1 MSLTAAV
8 KVALCF
14 LQQDQSAVLQLSTAR
29 FAATQEILLDSL
41 LCVLMLA
48 PEFLW
53 SARFLKRSR
62 GVPSE
67 RKSTPLDPRG
77 FRFHLCSVHATFV
90 PIYLDFS
97 RNLQDSRHPRSRA
110 ERMFGTNW
118 SSDQQD

>member
-14 LQQDQSAVLQLSTAR
+14 LQQDQSTVLQLSTAR

-67 RKSTPLDPRG
+67 RKSTPPPDPRG
-77 FRFHLCSVHATFV
+77 SRFHLCSVHATFV
-90 PIYLDFS
+90 PISLDFS
-97 RNLQDSRHPRSRA
+97 RNLQDSRHARSRA
-110 ERMFGTNW
+110 
-118 SSDQQD
+118 DL